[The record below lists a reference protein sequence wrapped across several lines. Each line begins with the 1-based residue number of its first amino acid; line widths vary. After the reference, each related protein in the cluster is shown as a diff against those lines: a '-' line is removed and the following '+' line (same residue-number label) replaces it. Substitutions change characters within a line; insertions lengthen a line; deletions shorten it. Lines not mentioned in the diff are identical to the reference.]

1 MDSPPPQEAKRPEG
15 VTADCR
21 GGAESGPAV
30 TRGTGH
36 SDSQQAA
43 ESQRHNQPLTP
54 QTGQAR
60 HPRTWTSVGK
70 RHAPTT
76 RRWGPQEGPHASSHR
91 GDVCAC
97 LAPPPQVH
105 ESWCAG
111 CGETELPDP
120 GRGRPQGPPSHVA
133 GDGRPAQTG
142 ASGARPTGRAQERLP
157 QEQGRSCKSNT
168 GVPTT
173 RNHQAR
179 VTSSNPGPSRHAP
192 AQGSKWTP
200 GPG

>member
-1 MDSPPPQEAKRPEG
+1 M
-15 VTADCR
+15 
-21 GGAESGPAV
+21 
-30 TRGTGH
+30 TRGTGR

-60 HPRTWTSVGK
+60 HPRTQRSVGK

-76 RRWGPQEGPHASSHR
+76 QRWGPQEGPHASSHR

-105 ESWCAG
+105 ESRRAG

-120 GRGRPQGPPSHVA
+120 GRGRPQGPPSHEA
-133 GDGRPAQTG
+133 GDGRPAKTG
-142 ASGARPTGRAQERLP
+142 ASGAWPTGRAQERLP
-157 QEQGRSCKSNT
+157 QEQGRSYKSNT
-168 GVPTT
+168 GVPMT
-173 RNHQAR
+173 RSRQAR
-179 VTSSNPGPSRHAP
+179 VTSSNPGPSSHAP
-192 AQGSKWTP
+192 A
-200 GPG
+200 